1 MILFIGTHI
10 RLLLIVMLVTLTAG
24 GPHLDDPG
32 EQHQDDQGNTIL
44 MTGYIESPFGIG
56 QLVVRQARFATS

>member
-1 MILFIGTHI
+1 MILFIGTLF
-10 RLLLIVMLVTLTAG
+10 RLLLIVRLVILS
-24 GPHLDDPG
+24 PH
-32 EQHQDDQGNTIL
+32 EAHIVTIRVNSIRTIRA